1 MKLKISIADV
11 FNNKIFCR
19 VTVSQAANENREMD
33 LVILQTVYCD
43 GNYEFEFEKGQ
54 YELEIKRG
62 KLYNPFKEIIK
73 ILEKDVE
80 LDVILEE
87 IVDTKGLNL
96 YSFDAHSHVS
106 RDEVLETGNLVTAST
121 IMKGEDFNLF
131 FAGSPY
137 DHDVHLQYLNKNFT
151 DKLPYRDKFKENI
164 EQVSNKSYMLDI
176 GNETVK
182 CRYGHAFMMNYLQ
195 KPPFSKYYD
204 EEWDPWLFTKVG
216 EEPAYSIAYMHEAL
230 LKERGE
236 NSIATSAHPT
246 SWWYHDNGEFIT
258 NIASTLGFEIL
269 AGSID
274 AMVVMGYARDHKYYQ
289 ELWFDALKNG
299 YFLPGIAE
307 TDASFDNPP
316 ERILEFKTYAIT
328 TEFSIDAICN
338 SVREG
343 RCIVSSGPIILMK
356 VNGKPIGSVL
366 KYFIGESFDLD
377 IEAYRCYEAPL
388 SKMQVLVNG
397 KVYKQYDLCED
408 SIKKMDSIVIEKDSF
423 IIIKC
428 YDAKGNLAMT
438 NPVYIRNTP
447 FLNRGYMSNISL
459 KLSKAGE
466 AAIGVYWLDEN
477 DERKSFNEIVQFKM
491 KPSSKLYVEVQGR
504 IKIVNLFELPELQ
517 EIFKNLYLGSF
528 NSNKFYK
535 PGEVPAKEFKL
546 SRIRG
551 ILNNLEIKLEF

>member
-1 MKLKISIADV
+1 MKLKITITDG
-11 FNNKIFCR
+11 FNNIISCKITIYQAVKEDKKQEL
-19 VTVSQAANENREMD
+19 VTLN
-33 LVILQTVYCD
+33 TVYCD
-43 GNYEFEFEKGQ
+43 GICEFDFEKGQ
-54 YELEIKRG
+54 YKLEISRG
-62 KLYNPFKEIIK
+62 KLYKPFNKIIELMEKE
-73 ILEKDVE
+73 VE

-87 IVDTKGLNL
+87 IVDTKALNL

-121 IMKGEDFNLF
+121 IMKGEDFNFF

-137 DHDVHLQYLNKNFT
+137 DHEVHLQYLNRNFT
-151 DKLPYRDKFKENI
+151 DKLPYRYKFKETI
-164 EQVSNKSYMLDI
+164 EKVSNRSYILDI
-176 GNETVK
+176 GNEIVK

-236 NSIATSAHPT
+236 NSIAASAHPT

-269 AGSID
+269 AESID
-274 AMVVMGYARDHKYYQ
+274 AMVVMGYERDHKYYQ
-289 ELWFDALKNG
+289 EIWFDALKNG

-328 TEFSIDAICN
+328 TEFSIDSICN

-366 KYFIGESFDLD
+366 KYFLGESFELE
-377 IEAYRCYEAPL
+377 IEAFRCFEAPL

-397 KVYKQYDLCED
+397 NLYKQYNLGVD
-408 SIKKMDSIVIEKDSF
+408 SIKINQRVVIEEDSF
-423 IIIKC
+423 ILIKC

-447 FLNRGYMSNISL
+447 FLNRGYMSNITL
-459 KLSKAGE
+459 KVSKAGKV
-466 AAIGVYWLDEN
+466 ANGKYWLDEN
-477 DERKSFNEIVQFKM
+477 NRKISFDSKLQLIM
-491 KPSSKLYVEVQGR
+491 KPSSKLYVEVEGQIKR
-504 IKIVNLFELPELQ
+504 IYLFELPELQ
-517 EIFKNLYLGSF
+517 EIFKNLYLGLF
-528 NSNKFYK
+528 NGNKFYK

-546 SRIRG
+546 ARIRE
-551 ILNNLEIKLEF
+551 ILNNVEIKLEF